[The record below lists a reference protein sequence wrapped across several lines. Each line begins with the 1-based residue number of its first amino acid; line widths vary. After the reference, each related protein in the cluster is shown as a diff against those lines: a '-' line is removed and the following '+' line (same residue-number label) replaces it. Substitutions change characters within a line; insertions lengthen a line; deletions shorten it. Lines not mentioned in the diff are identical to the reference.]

1 MRNVGARRGLI
12 DSRKQSASFS
22 YPDGESKFDLYR
34 IVEAQ
39 DGFAVRIDGKP
50 VGGRD
55 IRIESKPLAAFR
67 LRSQAG
73 TARSGQAPPTL
84 DQAGDIFDCF
94 GERIV
99 DRGGVALIGCLQRDC
114 NHRAGFH
121 VDSMLGLVR

>member
-1 MRNVGARRGLI
+1 MSKGLMNSVIHNKSWHRAAILSDKSELAARVRGIDLRDGQSECSFSVRNVGARRGLI

-55 IRIESKPLAAFR
+55 IRIGSKPLTAFR
-67 LRSQAG
+67 LRS
-73 TARSGQAPPTL
+73 
-84 DQAGDIFDCF
+84 
-94 GERIV
+94 
-99 DRGGVALIGCLQRDC
+99 
-114 NHRAGFH
+114 
-121 VDSMLGLVR
+121 